1 MYNFYNKFKS
11 PLFVLMI
18 IVALAGAYSYS
29 NMKTGLFPNVTFPKI
44 KVIAD
49 NGQQPV
55 GKMLITVTRPLEDA
69 IKKSENLTLL
79 KSITSRGS
87 CEISAFYNWKAN
99 INLAKQQI
107 DSRIAEIRNLLPPG
121 TQIHIEKMNPSIL
134 PVEGYSLEGDKSP
147 VELRMLALY
156 TVKPYLEQ
164 ISGVREVGIMGGKI
178 KEYQLLLN
186 IEKMSRL
193 GITPQMVKNILAQTN
208 FIRSNGY
215 VDDYRRLY
223 LSLTN
228 ANVKSLRALRNIV
241 IKSTSKGVIRVKDF
255 AKVQIGEQRQYV
267 RIKANGKNV
276 PLIAVIKQPGA
287 NLMAINKE
295 IQKKI
300 KELNTHILPKGV
312 TIRPYYNQSSFVGE
326 AIRSISDVLWI
337 GLLLAIVITI
347 AFLRSMK
354 SSFIILLSVPLSL
367 AFALVLLYIFGFNF
381 NIMTLGAIAA
391 AMALVIDDSVVI
403 VEQIH
408 RTHEENPD
416 ESFKKVIP
424 KAIKYLFPAMVGSSL
439 STIVIF
445 LPFGIM
451 SGVAGA
457 YFNIMTETMI
467 ITLIASFFVTWIG
480 LPVFYLIFFP
490 KPTKKHTK
498 PIVLKK
504 RNWVGFFIHRP
515 AISVVMV
522 VVSLAIMYF
531 IFPRLP
537 SGFLPH
543 MDEGSIVLDFVSP
556 PGTTLKET
564 EKMLEKIDGI
574 LATIPEVE
582 SYSRRLGT
590 QMGFFITEPNTG
602 DYLIQLKKKRTR
614 TTAEVSDEIRK
625 RVEKA
630 VPALRVDFGQ
640 VITDMLGDL
649 MSSVQPIE
657 IKILGNNENTIRSY
671 ARKVAALVDNV
682 RGTADVFDGI
692 VIAGPEIQV
701 VPQTARLKQYHL
713 SPQALQFQIQTRTD
727 GTVVGAIQDPMQFT
741 NIRMIYPDRDS
752 TGIKALEKGKLFLP
766 DGRLIPMKGVA
777 TVHILKGVAEIDR
790 ENLKKVV
797 YVKARLNNRDL
808 GSTLKAI
815 QKTVSAHIHLP
826 PGYTIEYGGAYE
838 QQQQAFHE
846 LELILFLAALLV
858 FTVILFLFRKLRVA
872 LLIIFLTLLGPTGSA
887 LLLYFLHIPLNVGS
901 YVGIIMIV
909 GIVGEASIFTYLQ
922 YNEERKKGLSVD
934 ESIIYSISIRLRPN
948 LMTALAAIFALLP
961 LAMGIGTGAQM
972 HQPLAIAVI
981 GGLLMAIPVLLI
993 ALPTFLR
1000 VIEKD
1005 VRKPGKTLLSKTSTH
1020 L

>member
-1 MYNFYNKFKS
+1 MYNFYNKLKS
-11 PLFVLMI
+11 PLFVLMV
-18 IVALAGAYSYS
+18 IVALAGVYSYGK
-29 NMKTGLFPNVTFPKI
+29 MKTELFPNVTFPKI

-55 GKMLITVTRPLEDA
+55 DKMMISVTRPLEEA
-69 IKKSENLTLL
+69 VKKSENLTLL

-87 CEISAFYNWKAN
+87 CEISAFYNWSAN

-107 DSRIAEIRNLLPPG
+107 DARIAEIRNQLPPG

-134 PVEGYSLEGDKSP
+134 PVEGYSLEGNKSP

-164 ISGVREVGIMGGKI
+164 VSGVREVGIIGGKI
-178 KEYQLLLN
+178 KEYQLVLN
-186 IEKMSRL
+186 EEKMSRL
-193 GITPQMVKNILAQTN
+193 GVTPQMVKTLFGQTD

-215 VDDYRRLY
+215 VNDYRRLY

-228 ANVKSLRALRNIV
+228 ANIKNLRELENTV
-241 IKSTSKGVIRVKDF
+241 IKSTSTGVVRIKDF
-255 AKVQIGEQRQYV
+255 AKVQIGAQRQYV

-276 PLIAVIKQPGA
+276 PLIAVVKQPEA
-287 NLMAINKE
+287 NLMVIDQDV
-295 IQKKI
+295 QKRI
-300 KELNTHILPKGV
+300 KELNDHILPKGV
-312 TIRPYYNQSSFVGE
+312 VIKPYYNQSIFVGD
-326 AIRSISDVLWI
+326 AIKSIRDVLWI
-337 GLLLAIVITI
+337 GLLLAIVVTI
-347 AFLRSMK
+347 AFLRSLK
-354 SSFIILLSVPLSL
+354 SSFIILITVPLSL
-367 AFALVLLYIFGFNF
+367 AFAMVLLHAFGFDF
-381 NIMTLGAIAA
+381 NIMTLGALAA
-391 AMALVIDDSVVI
+391 AIALVIDDSVVI

-416 ESFKKVIP
+416 DDFKTVVP

-457 YFNIMTETMI
+457 YFNIMTQTMI
-467 ITLIASFFVTWIG
+467 ITLVASFLVTWIG
-480 LPVFYLIFFP
+480 LPVFYLVFFP
-490 KPTKKHTK
+490 KTKQKHNDSSE
-498 PIVLKK
+498 IKK

-515 AISVVMV
+515 IISILMV
-522 VVSLAIMYF
+522 VASLAIMYF

-537 SGFLPH
+537 SGFLPQ
-543 MDEGSIVLDFVSP
+543 MDEGSIVLDFSSP
-556 PGTTLKET
+556 SGTTLKET

-574 LATIPEVE
+574 LTTVPEVQ
-582 SYSRRLGT
+582 SYSRRAGT
-590 QMGFFITEPNTG
+590 QMGFFITEPNRG

-614 TTAEVSDEIRK
+614 TTNEVSDEIRK
-625 RVEKA
+625 KVEKA
-630 VPALRVDFGQ
+630 IPALRVDFGQ

-657 IKILGNNENTIRSY
+657 IKVFGDNEKTIRQYS
-671 ARKVAALVDNV
+671 KKIAAIVSGV

-692 VIAGPEIQV
+692 IIAGPEINIK
-701 VPQTARLKQYHL
+701 PHTAQLKQFNL
-713 SPQALQFQIQTRTD
+713 SPQNLQFQIQTQTD
-727 GTVVGAIQDPMQFT
+727 GSVVGSIQDPMQFT
-741 NIRMIYPDRDS
+741 NIRMVYPNRDS
-752 TGIKALEKGKLFLP
+752 VGIQLLKHARLFLP
-766 DGRLIPMKGVA
+766 NGRLIPLKGLA
-777 TVHILKGVAEIDR
+777 GIQTTKGVAEIDR
-790 ENLKKVV
+790 ENLKKVA
-797 YVKARLNNRDL
+797 YVTARLNKRDL

-815 QKTVSAHIHLP
+815 QKAVRTKISLP
-826 PGYTIEYGGAYE
+826 PGYSIEYGGAYK
-838 QQQQAFHE
+838 QQQQAFNE

-858 FTVILFLFRKLRVA
+858 FTVILFLYRKLKVA

-934 ESIIYSISIRLRPN
+934 DSIIYSISIRLRPK
-948 LMTALAAIFALLP
+948 LMTALGAIFALLP

-972 HQPLAIAVI
+972 HQPLAVSVI
-981 GGLLMAIPVLLI
+981 GGLLMALPVLLI
-993 ALPTFLR
+993 ALPTFLKI
-1000 VIEKD
+1000 IEKE
-1005 VRKPGKTLLSKTSTH
+1005 
-1020 L
+1020 

>member
-1 MYNFYNKFKS
+1 MDSFYNKFKS
-11 PLFVLMI
+11 PLFVLMV
-18 IVALAGAYSYS
+18 IVALAGVYSYS
-29 NMKTGLFPNVTFPKI
+29 KMKTELFPNVTFPKI

-55 GKMLITVTRPLEDA
+55 DKMMISVTRPLEEA
-69 IKKSENLTLL
+69 IKKSQNLTLL

-99 INLAKQQI
+99 IDLAKQQI
-107 DSRIAEIRNLLPPG
+107 DARIAEIRNQLPPG
-121 TQIHIEKMNPSIL
+121 TNITIEKMNPSIS
-134 PVEGYSLEGDKSP
+134 PVEGYSLEGNKSP
-147 VELRMLALY
+147 IELRWLALY
-156 TVKPYLEQ
+156 VIKPYLEQ
-164 ISGVREVGIMGGKI
+164 IPGIRQVGVMGGKI

-186 IEKMSRL
+186 VKKMSRM
-193 GITPQMVKNILAQTN
+193 GITPALLKTVLSHTN
-208 FIRSNGY
+208 FVRSNGY

-228 ANVKSLRALRNIV
+228 ANIKNLQALRNV
-241 IKSTSKGVIRVKDF
+241 VVKSTPAGIIRIKDI
-255 AKVQIGEQRQYV
+255 ARVRIGEQRQYV

-276 PLIAVIKQPGA
+276 PLVMILKQPEA
-287 NLMAINKE
+287 NLININKKL
-295 IQKKI
+295 QKRI
-300 KELNTHILPKGV
+300 AELNDRILPKGV
-312 TIRPYYNQSSFVGE
+312 RLRPFYNQSVFVSN
-326 AIRSISDVLWI
+326 AIKSIRDVLWI
-337 GLLLAIVITI
+337 GLLLAIVVTI
-347 AFLRSMK
+347 AFLRSLK

-367 AFALVLLYIFGFNF
+367 AFAIVLLYAFGFDF
-381 NIMTLGAIAA
+381 NIMTLGAMAA
-391 AMALVIDDSVVI
+391 AIALVIDDSVVI

-408 RTHEENPD
+408 RTHEENPEED
-416 ESFKKVIP
+416 FKKVVP

-457 YFNIMTETMI
+457 YFNIMTQTMI
-467 ITLIASFFVTWIG
+467 ITLVASFFITWIG
-480 LPVFYLIFFP
+480 LPVFYLVFFP
-490 KPTKKHTK
+490 KTTQKQNKHK
-498 PIVLKK
+498 ELKK

-515 AISVVMV
+515 YIAVGMV
-522 VVSLAIMYF
+522 LASLAIMYYV
-531 IFPRLP
+531 FPRLP
-537 SGFLPH
+537 SGFLPQ

-556 PGTTLKET
+556 PGTTLQET
-564 EKMLEKIDGI
+564 EKMLEKIDDI
-574 LATIPEVE
+574 LATIPQVQ
-582 SYSRRLGT
+582 SYSRRTGT

-602 DYLIQLKKKRTR
+602 DYLIQLKRKRKL
-614 TTAEVSDEIRK
+614 TTTQVSDEIRK

-640 VITDMLGDL
+640 VITDKLGDL
-649 MSSVQPIE
+649 MSSVQPIA
-657 IKILGNNENTIRSY
+657 IKIFGNNEKIIHKY
-671 ARKVAALVDNV
+671 AKQVAALVRKV

-692 VIAGPEIQV
+692 TIAGPEIQV
-701 VPQTARLKQYHL
+701 VPKTARLMRYHL
-713 SPQALQFQIQTRTD
+713 TPQALQFQMQTRTD

-752 TGIKALEKGKLFLP
+752 IGIHTLEKGKLFLP
-766 DGRLIPMKGVA
+766 NGRLVPLKGLA
-777 TVHILKGVAEIDR
+777 TIHILKGVAEIDR
-790 ENLKKVV
+790 ENLKKVD
-797 YVKARLNNRDL
+797 YVTARLNNRDL

-815 QKTVSAHIHLP
+815 QKTVREHIHLP
-826 PGYTIEYGGAYE
+826 PGYTIEYGGAYQ

-846 LELILFLAALLV
+846 LTLILILAALLV
-858 FTVILFLFRKLRVA
+858 FTVILFLYRKLRVA

-934 ESIIYSISIRLRPN
+934 DSIIYSISIRLRPK
-948 LMTALAAIFALLP
+948 LMTALGAIFALLP

-972 HQPLAIAVI
+972 HQPLAVAVI
-981 GGLLMAIPVLLI
+981 GGLLMALPVLLI

-1000 VIEKD
+1000 MIEKD
-1005 VRKPGKTLLSKTSTH
+1005 KPKDRKPTQLDSE
-1020 L
+1020 

>member
-29 NMKTGLFPNVTFPKI
+29 KMKTSLFPNVTFPKI

-55 GKMLITVTRPLEDA
+55 GKMLITVTRPLEEA

-79 KSITSRGS
+79 KSTTSRGS
-87 CEISAFYNWKAN
+87 CEISAFYNWNAN

-121 TQIHIEKMNPSIL
+121 TQIHVEKMNPSIL

-164 ISGVREVGIMGGKI
+164 VSGVKDVAIMGGKI

-193 GITPQMVKNILAQTN
+193 GITPQMVKNVLMQTN

-215 VDDYRRLY
+215 VSDYRRLY

-228 ANVKSLRALRNIV
+228 ANVKNLRALENTV

-267 RIKANGKNV
+267 IIKANGKNV
-276 PLIAVIKQPGA
+276 PLINVLKQPEA
-287 NLMAINKE
+287 NLMTINRK

-300 KELNTHILPKGV
+300 KELNNHILPKGV
-312 TIRPYYNQSSFVGE
+312 IIRPYYNQSSFVGD
-326 AIRSISDVLWI
+326 AIKSISDVLWI

-367 AFALVLLYIFGFNF
+367 AFTLVLLYAFGFDF

-416 ESFKKVIP
+416 ENFKKVVP

-467 ITLIASFFVTWIG
+467 ITLTASFLVTWIG

-490 KPTKKHTK
+490 KTTKKHTK

-515 AISVVMV
+515 AISIVMV
-522 VVSLAIMYF
+522 IASLAIMYF

-590 QMGFFITEPNTG
+590 QMGFYITEPNTG
-602 DYLIQLKKKRTR
+602 DYLIQLKKKRTL
-614 TTAEVSDEIRK
+614 TTTEVSDEIRK

-657 IKILGNNENTIRSY
+657 IKIFGNNEKIIHSY
-671 ARKVAALVDNV
+671 AKKVAALISKV

-701 VPQTARLKQYHL
+701 VPQIARLKQYHL
-713 SPQALQFQIQTRTD
+713 TPQNLQFQMQTRTD
-727 GTVVGAIQDPMQFT
+727 GSVVGAIQGPMQFT
-741 NIRMIYPDRDS
+741 NIRMIYPNRNS

-777 TVHILKGVAEIDR
+777 TVRILKGVAEIDR

-797 YVKARLNNRDL
+797 YVKARLNKRDL

-815 QKTVSAHIHLP
+815 QKTINAHIHLP
-826 PGYTIEYGGAYE
+826 PGYTIEYGGAYQ

-846 LELILFLAALLV
+846 LELILFLAAFLV
-858 FTVILFLFRKLRVA
+858 FTDILFLYRKLRVA

-972 HQPLAIAVI
+972 HQPLAVAVI

-1000 VIEKD
+1000 MIEKD
-1005 VRKPGKTLLSKTSTH
+1005 DKGQKINRIKGL
-1020 L
+1020 

>member
-1 MYNFYNKFKS
+1 MYNFYNKLKS
-11 PLFVLMI
+11 PLFVLMV

-29 NMKTGLFPNVTFPKI
+29 KMKTELFPNVTFPKI
-44 KVIAD
+44 KVIVD

-55 GKMLITVTRPLEDA
+55 GKMLITVTRPLEEA

-87 CEISAFYNWKAN
+87 CEISAFYNWNAN
-99 INLAKQQI
+99 INLALQQI
-107 DSRIAEIRNLLPPG
+107 EARIAEIRNLLPPG
-121 TQIHIEKMNPSIL
+121 IQIHIEKMNPSIL
-134 PVEGYSLEGDKSP
+134 PVEGYSLEGNKSP
-147 VELRMLALY
+147 VKLRMLALY

-193 GITPQMVKNILAQTN
+193 GITPQMVKNVLLQTN

-228 ANVKSLRALRNIV
+228 ANIKNLRALENTV

-276 PLIAVIKQPGA
+276 PLIAVVKQPEA
-287 NLMAINKE
+287 NLMVINEKV
-295 IQKKI
+295 QKRI
-300 KELNTHILPKGV
+300 KELNDHILPKGV
-312 TIRPYYNQSSFVGE
+312 IIRPYYNQSSFVGD
-326 AIRSISDVLWI
+326 AIKSIRDVLWI
-337 GLLLAIVITI
+337 GLLLAIVVTI
-347 AFLRSMK
+347 VFLRSLK
-354 SSFIILLSVPLSL
+354 SGLIILLSVPLSL
-367 AFALVLLYIFGFNF
+367 AFSLVILHAFGFDF

-391 AMALVIDDSVVI
+391 AIALVIDDSVVI

-416 ESFKKVIP
+416 EDFKKIVP

-445 LPFGIM
+445 IPFGIM

-457 YFNIMTETMI
+457 YFNIMTQTMI
-467 ITLIASFFVTWIG
+467 ITLTASFFVTWIG
-480 LPVFYLIFFP
+480 LPVFYLVLFP
-490 KPTKKHTK
+490 KMHQKHHKSTG
-498 PIVLKK
+498 LKK
-504 RNWVGFFIHRP
+504 RNWVGYVIHRP
-515 AISVVMV
+515 IISVILVLA
-522 VVSLAIMYF
+522 SLTTMYF
-531 IFPRLP
+531 IFPNLP
-537 SGFLPH
+537 SGFLPQ
-543 MDEGSIVLDFVSP
+543 MDEGSIVLDFSSP

-564 EKMLEKIDGI
+564 EKMLEKIDAI

-582 SYSRRLGT
+582 SYSRRAGT

-602 DYLIQLKKKRTR
+602 DYLIQLKKRRKR
-614 TTAEVSDEIRK
+614 TTAGVSDEIRK

-630 VPALRVDFGQ
+630 VPGLRVDFGQ

-649 MSSVQPIE
+649 MSSVQPIDV
-657 IKILGNNENTIRSY
+657 KIFGDNEKTIHNYS
-671 ARKVAALVDNV
+671 KQVAALIKQV

-692 VIAGPEIQV
+692 VIAGPEIRV

-713 SPQALQFQIQTRTD
+713 TPQALQFQIQTRTD
-727 GTVVGAIQDPMQFT
+727 GSVVGAIQDPMQFT

-752 TGIKALEKGKLFLP
+752 IGIKALEKGKLFLP
-766 DGRLIPMKGVA
+766 NGRLIPMKGLA
-777 TVHILKGVAEIDR
+777 TVRTLKGVAEIDR
-790 ENLKKVV
+790 ENLKKVG
-797 YVKARLNNRDL
+797 YVTARLNNRDL

-815 QKTVSAHIHLP
+815 QKTIREHVHLP
-826 PGYTIEYGGAYE
+826 PGYTIEYGGAYQ

-934 ESIIYSISIRLRPN
+934 DSIIYSISTRLRPN

-972 HQPLAIAVI
+972 HQPLAISVI
-981 GGLLMAIPVLLI
+981 GGFLMALPVLLI

-1000 VIEKD
+1000 MIEKD
-1005 VRKPGKTLLSKTSTH
+1005 DRKPGKAVLPNTGTH